1 MLELDST
8 MKKIMRTWDLV
19 LMNVTAIIGLRWL
32 PLAAGYGA
40 SSISLWVMAALLFLL
55 PLGMVSSELAT
66 AWPDEGGVYVWVKE
80 AYGEKAGFIVSW
92 FYWTNSFF
100 FFPSLLIF
108 VAVTLAFVIDPAL
121 ATNKVFVCTVVLV
134 SLWLVTFLNFRS
146 MRIVKGLSNL
156 SGTLGIILPGIIIV
170 VLGFAAVL
178 IWHKPIPTDYSFAK
192 LIPDFGTTSNIAF
205 LSTLMF
211 SMAGLELTPTLA
223 GETHDPKRTFPRALF
238 ISSALI
244 VGMYIIGTVAITMM
258 IAPEKIGAASGIMDG
273 LKIISADLHLPY
285 VLTIVALMIVLSG
298 LGGASVWS
306 VVPIK
311 MLHES
316 CKNGI
321 LPKFFMRLN
330 KNDMPRNAMIV
341 QSLVVTV
348 IILGT
353 SVLPSVNAF
362 YEILIL
368 MATITYFIPYL
379 FMFATFIKLRKIRP
393 DQPRPYRV
401 PGGNVFPWI
410 LAVVGFISVAVAII
424 LPFVIPPKDVQTAH
438 DILVYRL
445 EILSGPV
452 IFLVLGLLLHS
463 RYQRKIK
470 RNSR

>member
-1 MLELDST
+1 

-32 PLAAGYGA
+32 PIAAGYGA
-40 SSISLWVMAALLFLL
+40 SSISLWIIAAILFLL

-66 AWPDEGGVYVWVKE
+66 AWPEEGGVYVWVKE
-80 AYGEKAGFIVSW
+80 AYGEKAGFLVSW

-108 VAVTLAFVIDPAL
+108 VAVTLAFIINPAL
-121 ATNKVFVCTVVLV
+121 ATNKIFVCSVVLA
-134 SLWLVTFLNFRS
+134 SLWLVTIINFWS
-146 MRIVKGLSNL
+146 MKIVKGLSNL
-156 SGTLGIILPGIIIV
+156 SGTFGVILPGIIIV
-170 VLGFAAVL
+170 ILGFAAVL
-178 IWHKPIPTDYSFAK
+178 IWHHPIPTDYSLAK
-192 LIPDFGTTSNIAF
+192 LIPDFGSKSNIAF

-238 ISSALI
+238 ISAALI
-244 VGMYIIGTVAITMM
+244 VGIYIVGTVAITMM

-273 LKIISADLHLPY
+273 LQIICTELHLPF
-285 VLTIVALMIVLSG
+285 VVSIVAVMLILSG
-298 LGGASVWS
+298 IGGASIWS

-316 CKNGI
+316 CKQGI

-341 QSLVVTV
+341 QSVVVTV

-353 SVLPSVNAF
+353 SILPTVNAF

-379 FMFATFIKLRKIRP
+379 FMFATFIKLRKTHP
-393 DQPRPYRV
+393 DYPRPYRV
-401 PGGNVFPWI
+401 PGGDWFGSL
-410 LAVVGFISVAVAII
+410 LAIVGLISVAFAII

-452 IFLVLGLLLHS
+452 IFAVLGLLLHA
-463 RYQRKIK
+463 RYKKKQLTIK
-470 RNSR
+470 